1 MFSITL
7 LLIDKNDNLEED
19 TKYFCKRGRS
29 MVNNNIVI
37 FCLNLEMVL
46 SSMSQYD
53 NVTIS
58 NSSSNN
64 NSKNK

>member
-19 TKYFCKRGRS
+19 TKYFLQRGRS

-37 FCLNLEMVL
+37 FLPKLRNGSVKYV
-46 SSMSQYD
+46 S
-53 NVTIS
+53 VW
-58 NSSSNN
+58 
-64 NSKNK
+64 

>member
-19 TKYFCKRGRS
+19 TKYFLQRGRS

-37 FCLNLEMVL
+37 FL
-46 SSMSQYD
+46 SKLRNGSVKYVS
-53 NVTIS
+53 V
-58 NSSSNN
+58 
-64 NSKNK
+64 